1 MDFVRS
7 IFDNISH
14 LSMST
19 STPQKGFAVLFCI
32 SVLFVGFVLYIVFV
46 LYFLTIKSKI

>member
-1 MDFVRS
+1 MDFVHS

-19 STPQKGFAVLFCI
+19 STPQKGFAVLFCF
-32 SVLFVGFVLYIVFV
+32 VLFVGFVLYIVFV